1 MENKLKDAKSMNEIL
16 KIVQNEY
23 DLNQPLGIA
32 TKQIVISG
40 LNSVLKMIKA
50 KKHETSNY

>member
-1 MENKLKDAKSMNEIL
+1 MESKLKDAKSMNDIL
-16 KIVQNEY
+16 KIVQEQY

-40 LNSVLKMIKA
+40 LNSVLKIIKA
-50 KKHETSNY
+50 KKNETSNY

>member
-1 MENKLKDAKSMNEIL
+1 MESKLKDAKSMNDIL

-40 LNSVLKMIKA
+40 LNSVLKIIKA
-50 KKHETSNY
+50 KKNETTNY